1 MSYRDKP
8 EDLAAAE
15 EYELGTRDSE
25 PLLPRYGD
33 QERLPSPSPASAKRQ
48 HRRRRFPFLCIG
60 LSVALVLLCFMGSAV
75 YYKKNGGDLS
85 AIEDKIP
92 APVKSWADSVFGDKG
107 GANDDKNFPTDI
119 GYAGPTPTGA
129 EAALVVTAPAFP
141 LYSGVSPLI
150 RPTTDREDFDMMRHW
165 GNLSPYRS
173 VKSHGLKESSQAI
186 PDHCELE
193 EIHWLQRHGARYP
206 TTNPSGPAGL
216 SERLKQGGKWNA
228 SGALSFLNDW
238 EYKLGA
244 ELLTPFGRSQLY
256 NLGVAARVKYGF
268 LLDRMKDRLP
278 VFRTETQDRMLRSA
292 QNFAAGFFGI
302 PTEGQ
307 YHLEVMIE
315 WPGFNTTLAPYH
327 SCPNDLKVY
336 PNVRAKVAEWEKVFL
351 RKAHKRLQKYMDGY
365 ELSLHDVVN
374 MMDMCPYETVALG
387 HSSFCSLFTHKEWR
401 GYQYRND
408 IFWWYA
414 ASFGAPVARA
424 EGLGWMQEL
433 TARLTHTPLTQF
445 NSSVNSTLHNDI
457 HFPVNEPLYVDFTHD
472 TTFAQLLPTLNLTT
486 FASQGPP
493 PLDHI
498 PKKWSFVSSK
508 FAPFATNLQVQV
520 LSCSAQRPTPVE
532 GMNQEGWW
540 PFSSTDEEETVET
553 EFDKRDADSDDD
565 SSSDDEDSD
574 DDDGDE
580 TPEPADTREPA
591 DKRRYVRIILN
602 DAPVPLTG
610 IRGCKKDSDGLCE
623 IEAFVSSMHTLIG
636 ETDFAQ
642 ACHGDYDFNAEVM
655 DGRPL

>member
-8 EDLAAAE
+8 EDVVAAE
-15 EYELGTRDSE
+15 EYELGARDNE
-25 PLLPRYGD
+25 PLLPRYED
-33 QERLPSPSPASAKRQ
+33 HERQPSPSPANSKRRQ
-48 HRRRRFPFLCIG
+48 QRRRRFPFLCLG
-60 LSVALVLLCFMGSAV
+60 VSVAFVLLCFAGSAV

-85 AIEDKIP
+85 AIEDNIP
-92 APVKSWADSVFGDKG
+92 GPVKSWADTMFGDVVG
-107 GANDDKNFPTDI
+107 LNDNKHFPTDI
-119 GYAGPTPTGA
+119 GYAGPTPTGL

-141 LYSGVSPLI
+141 LYSGVAPLI
-150 RPTTDREDFDMMRHW
+150 RPSTDREDFDMMRHW

-173 VKSHGLKESSQAI
+173 VKSHGLKKSSQAI

-193 EIHWLQRHGARYP
+193 EMHWLQRHGARYP
-206 TTNPSGPAGL
+206 TSNPMGPAGL
-216 SERLKQGGKWNA
+216 SERLKKGGKWNA

-302 PTEGQ
+302 PAEDQ
-307 YHLEVMIE
+307 YNLEVMIE
-315 WPGFNTTLAPYH
+315 WPGFNSSLAPYH

-336 PNVRAKVAEWEKVFL
+336 PLVRAKIAEWDKVFL
-351 RKAHKRLQKYMDGY
+351 RNAHKRLQEYMKGY
-365 ELSLHDVVN
+365 ELSLHDVIN

-387 HSSFCSLFTHKEWR
+387 HSAFCSLFTEKEWR

-457 HFPVNEPLYVDFTHD
+457 HFPVSDPLYVDFTHD

-498 PKKWSFVSSK
+498 PKDWPFVSSK

-520 LSCSAQRPTPVE
+520 LSCAAHRKASADEDDKPS
-532 GMNQEGWW
+532 WW
-540 PFSSTDEEETVET
+540 PFKPADDEETVET
-553 EFDKRDADSDDD
+553 RFDKRD
-565 SSSDDEDSD
+565 D
-574 DDDGDE
+574 DDDEGADE
-580 TPEPADTREPA
+580 TPEPT
-591 DKRRYVRIILN
+591 DKGRFVRIILN

-610 IRGCKKDSDGLCE
+610 INGCKKDRDGLCE
-623 IEAFVSSMHTLIG
+623 IEAFVSSMHALIG

-642 ACHGDYDFNAEVM
+642 ACHDDYDFHAEVM

>member
-8 EDLAAAE
+8 EDLAAAAE
-15 EYELGTRDSE
+15 EYELNARDNE
-25 PLLPRYGD
+25 PLLPRYEAD
-33 QERLPSPSPASAKRQ
+33 QRQPSPSPASGKRRE
-48 HRRRRFPFLCIG
+48 RRRRFPFLCLG
-60 LSVALVLLCFMGSAV
+60 VSVAFVLLCFAGSAV
-75 YYKKNGGDLS
+75 YYKNGGDLS

-92 APVKSWADSVFGDKG
+92 APVKSWADTMFGDEG
-107 GANDDKNFPTDI
+107 SFNDNKNFPTDI

-141 LYSGVSPLI
+141 LYSGVSPLVP
-150 RPTTDREDFDMMRHW
+150 PTTDREGFDMMRHW

-173 VKSHGLKESSQAI
+173 VKSHGLKHASQAV
-186 PDHCELE
+186 PDHCEIE
-193 EIHWLQRHGARYP
+193 EMHWLQRHGARYP
-206 TTNPSGPAGL
+206 TSSPLGPAGL
-216 SERLKQGGKWNA
+216 SQRLKEAGKWKA
-228 SGALSFLNDW
+228 TGALSFLNDW
-238 EYKLGA
+238 DYKLGA

-256 NLGVAARVKYGF
+256 NLGVAARIKYGF

-278 VFRTETQDRMLRSA
+278 VFRTESQDRMLRSA

-302 PTEGQ
+302 PAEEQ
-307 YHLEVMIE
+307 YNLEVMVE
-315 WPGFNTTLAPYH
+315 WPGYNCSLAPYH

-336 PNVRAKVAEWEKVFL
+336 PLVREKLAQWDKRFL
-351 RKAHKRLQKYMDGY
+351 KSARKRLQELMNGY
-365 ELSLHDVVN
+365 ELTLHDVIN
-374 MMDMCPYETVALG
+374 MMDLCPYETVALG
-387 HSSFCSLFTHKEWR
+387 HSAFCSLFTEKEWR

-408 IFWWYA
+408 IYWWYA
-414 ASFGAPVARA
+414 ASFGSPVARA

-445 NSSVNSTLHNDI
+445 NSSVNSTLHDDI

-498 PKKWSFVSSK
+498 PKNWPFVSSK

-520 LSCSAQRPTPVE
+520 LSCATHRKTSVDDDE
-532 GMNQEGWW
+532 KEGWW
-540 PFSSTDEEETVET
+540 PFKPADEEATVET
-553 EFDKRDADSDDD
+553 TYDKRDVDDGESDVERE
-565 SSSDDEDSD
+565 SDDEAEKQPEASD
-574 DDDGDE
+574 KG
-580 TPEPADTREPA
+580 RF
-591 DKRRYVRIILN
+591 VRIILN

-610 IRGCKKDSDGLCE
+610 IRGCEKNSDGLCD
-623 IEAFVSSMHTLIG
+623 ISAFVSSMHTLIG
-636 ETDFAQ
+636 ETNFAQ
-642 ACHGDYDFNAEVM
+642 ACHEDYDFRDEVM